1 MGNGGIESMHVG
13 DDNVGLVA
21 EFKRRKGPA
30 WRRALDL
37 ALEASRRRAAARAAA
52 KMPKPLPD
60 VKVSRSRLD
69 VAVEARLAVR
79 SGVRLEDFLR
89 NRLAKYASRLPVTL
103 EDLPVVVD
111 VEGGE
116 PVVRARVHAAPAIP
130 ATYGA
135 SYAAS
140 YAAQPRTDD
149 QTRWMKA
156 LVEREG
162 PFAAQEIR
170 EALAALA
177 ALDARAEAAR
187 SRADTLARAL
197 ADDLAAGKVPAPATV
212 DATPEQLGRPPVPSP
227 APAAIL
233 RGFVLALVV
242 AEAFFFSGPIL
253 SAQGVDPASIVE
265 ALNASPVPVGM
276 ALVFALGAAAAVF
289 AFAAVS
295 LDRAAQL
302 DRPDGASRRGLGGT
316 AALLAALLAGGVAAA
331 ATAPNRLAHVAL
343 LAIVPFAGAL
353 LVRVAAR
360 LQATRDAA
368 LDAALA
374 WDRAL
379 ARDVSERARRV
390 EIVEQARADLERIE
404 SDRADARRRI
414 RALEQSA
421 VNAERAS
428 SERSRLEAR
437 RLERLAESLAGA
449 LELDRYAFLRLATG
463 ATHDALVR
471 PVRRLER
478 SSERFGVAG

>member
-1 MGNGGIESMHVG
+1 MHVG

-37 ALEASRRRAAARAAA
+37 AVEASRRRAAARAAA
-52 KMPKPLPD
+52 KAPKPLPD
-60 VKVSRSRLD
+60 VRVSRSRLD
-69 VAVEARLAVR
+69 VALEARLAVR

-116 PVVRARVHAAPAIP
+116 PVVHARVAAAPAIP
-130 ATYGA
+130 AAYG
-135 SYAAS
+135 AS

-149 QTRWMKA
+149 QARWMKS

-187 SRADTLARAL
+187 SRADALARTL
-197 ADDLAAGKVPAPATV
+197 ADDLAAGKVPAPSTV

-253 SAQGVDPASIVE
+253 SAQGVDPSRVVE
-265 ALNASPVPVGM
+265 ALNSSPVPVGM
-276 ALVFALGAAAAVF
+276 ALIFALGAAAAVF

-295 LDRAAQL
+295 LERAALL
-302 DRPDGASRRGLGGT
+302 DRPDGAPRRGLVGT

-353 LVRVAAR
+353 LVRVATR
-360 LQATRDAA
+360 LQASRDAA

-379 ARDVSERARRV
+379 ARDVSERARRI
-390 EIVEQARADLERIE
+390 EIVDQARAEVERVE
-404 SDRADARRRI
+404 ADRAEARRRI

-421 VNAERAS
+421 VNAERAA

-449 LELDRYAFLRLATG
+449 LELDRYVFLRLASE

-478 SSERFGVAG
+478 SSERLGVTG